1 MDIRE
6 IGYDELDWSGLA
18 NGGSKS
24 TVAKLGFLRT
34 LNFLIS

>member
-18 NGGSKS
+18 NGGRGKPRVSKDI
-24 TVAKLGFLRT
+24 KFE
-34 LNFLIS
+34 